1 MTELDFQARIDKL
14 LIQSQLFWS
23 TLTFRRLGAVILLVS
38 DMDKSMNFYRD
49 VLELPVKNTSAE
61 WVEFFS
67 SGTVLALHPSKNK
80 TRTKNSGV
88 LVGFMVSNLES
99 VAQKLKDKNVEFF
112 KKPKEESFGKHA
124 IIVDPDGH
132 LISIAEIS
140 SKSSEGFDLIGLI
153 GAE

>member
-1 MTELDFQARIDKL
+1 VTEFGFQSRIDKL
-14 LIQSQLFWS
+14 LIQSQSFCS
-23 TLTFRRLGAVILLVS
+23 TLTFKRLGAVILLVS
-38 DMDKSMNFYRD
+38 DMDKSMKFYRD

-140 SKSSEGFDLIGLI
+140 STSSEGFDLIGLI

>member
-1 MTELDFQARIDKL
+1 VTELDFQARIDKL

-23 TLTFRRLGAVILLVS
+23 TLTFRRLGAVILVVS

>member
-1 MTELDFQARIDKL
+1 M
-14 LIQSQLFWS
+14 
-23 TLTFRRLGAVILLVS
+23 TFRRLGAVILLVS
-38 DMDKSMNFYRD
+38 DMDKSMKFYRD
-49 VLELPVKNTSAE
+49 VLELPVKSTSPE

-67 SGTVLALHPSKNK
+67 SGTVVALHPSKNK

-99 VAQKLKDKNVEFF
+99 VAKNLKDKKVEFF
-112 KKPKEESFGKHA
+112 KEPTEESFGKHA

>member
-1 MTELDFQARIDKL
+1 
-14 LIQSQLFWS
+14 
-23 TLTFRRLGAVILLVS
+23 
-38 DMDKSMNFYRD
+38 MDKSIKFYRD
-49 VLELPVKNTSAE
+49 VLELQIKNTSPE

-80 TRTKNSGV
+80 VRTRNAGV

-99 VAQKLKDKNVEFF
+99 VTNKLKEKNVEFF
-112 KKPKEESFGKHA
+112 KEPKEESFGKHA

-140 SKSSEGFDLIGLI
+140 SKISEGFDLIGLI

>member
-1 MTELDFQARIDKL
+1 M
-14 LIQSQLFWS
+14 
-23 TLTFRRLGAVILLVS
+23 TFRRVGAVILLVS
-38 DMDKSMNFYRD
+38 DMDKSIKFYRD
-49 VLELPVKNTSAE
+49 VLELPVKSTSPE

-67 SGTVLALHPSKNK
+67 SGTVVALHPSKNK

-99 VAQKLKDKNVEFF
+99 VAKNLKDKKVEFF
-112 KKPKEESFGKHA
+112 KEPTEESFGKHA

>member
-1 MTELDFQARIDKL
+1 MIFKK
-14 LIQSQLFWS
+14 
-23 TLTFRRLGAVILLVS
+23 LGAVILLVS
-38 DMDKSMNFYRD
+38 DMDKSMKFYRD

-112 KKPKEESFGKHA
+112 KKPKEESFGMHA

>member
-1 MTELDFQARIDKL
+1 MTEFGFQSRIDKL
-14 LIQSQLFWS
+14 LIQSQLVCS
-23 TLTFRRLGAVILLVS
+23 TLTFKRLGAVILLVS
-38 DMDKSMNFYRD
+38 DMDKSMKFYRD

-88 LVGFMVSNLES
+88 LVGFMVSDLES

-140 SKSSEGFDLIGLI
+140 STSSEGFDLIGLI

>member
-124 IIVDPDGH
+124 VIVDPDGH

>member
-1 MTELDFQARIDKL
+1 MTFK
-14 LIQSQLFWS
+14 
-23 TLTFRRLGAVILLVS
+23 RLGAVILLVS
-38 DMDKSMNFYRD
+38 DMDKSMKFYRD
-49 VLELPVKNTSAE
+49 VLELPVKNTSSE

-88 LVGFMVSNLES
+88 LVGFMVSDLES

>member
-1 MTELDFQARIDKL
+1 
-14 LIQSQLFWS
+14 
-23 TLTFRRLGAVILLVS
+23 LTFKRVGAIILLVS
-38 DMDKSMNFYRD
+38 DMDKSIKFYRD
-49 VLELPVKNTSAE
+49 VLELQIKNTSPE

-80 TRTKNSGV
+80 VRTRNSGV

-99 VAQKLKDKNVEFF
+99 VANKLKEKNVEFF
-112 KKPKEESFGKHA
+112 KEPKEESFGKHA

-132 LISIAEIS
+132 LISIAEMS
-140 SKSSEGFDLIGLI
+140 SRISEGFDLIGLI

>member
-1 MTELDFQARIDKL
+1 M
-14 LIQSQLFWS
+14 
-23 TLTFRRLGAVILLVS
+23 ILLVS
-38 DMDKSMNFYRD
+38 DMDKSMKFYRD
-49 VLELPVKNTSAE
+49 VLELPVKSTSPE

-67 SGTVLALHPSKNK
+67 SGTVVALHPSKNK

-99 VAQKLKDKNVEFF
+99 VAKNLKDKKVEFF
-112 KKPKEESFGKHA
+112 KEPTEESFGKHA

>member
-1 MTELDFQARIDKL
+1 MIFKK
-14 LIQSQLFWS
+14 
-23 TLTFRRLGAVILLVS
+23 LGAVILLVS
-38 DMDKSMNFYRD
+38 DMDKSMKFYRD

-132 LISIAEIS
+132 LISIAEII

>member
-1 MTELDFQARIDKL
+1 MTELDFQSKIDKL
-14 LIQSQLFWS
+14 LIRSQLFWS
-23 TLTFRRLGAVILLVS
+23 TLTFKRLGAVILLVS
-38 DMDKSMNFYRD
+38 DMDKSMKFYRD

-80 TRTKNSGV
+80 TRTKNSRV
-88 LVGFMVSNLES
+88 LVGFMVSDLES

>member
-1 MTELDFQARIDKL
+1 VTELDFQARIDKL

-23 TLTFRRLGAVILLVS
+23 TLTFRRLGAVILLIS

>member
-1 MTELDFQARIDKL
+1 VTEFGFQSTIDKL
-14 LIQSQLFWS
+14 LIQNQLFCS
-23 TLTFRRLGAVILLVS
+23 TLTFKRLGAVILLVS
-38 DMDKSMNFYRD
+38 DMDKSMKFYRD
-49 VLELPVKNTSAE
+49 VLELPVKNTSAA

-67 SGTVLALHPSKNK
+67 SGTVLALHPSKYK

-140 SKSSEGFDLIGLI
+140 STSSEGFDLIGLI

>member
-1 MTELDFQARIDKL
+1 M
-14 LIQSQLFWS
+14 S
-23 TLTFRRLGAVILLVS
+23 FRRLGAVILLVS
-38 DMDKSMNFYRD
+38 DMDKSIKFYRD
-49 VLELPVKNTSAE
+49 VLELPIKNTSSE

-67 SGTVLALHPSKNK
+67 SGTVLALHPSKSK
-80 TRTKNSGV
+80 SRTKNSGV
-88 LVGFMVSNLES
+88 LVGFMVSNLET
-99 VAQKLKDKNVEFF
+99 VAKKLKDKNVEFF

>member
-1 MTELDFQARIDKL
+1 MTFNKI
-14 LIQSQLFWS
+14 
-23 TLTFRRLGAVILLVS
+23 GAIILLVS
-38 DMDKSMNFYRD
+38 DMDKSIKFYRD
-49 VLELPVKNTSAE
+49 VLELPVKNTSPE

-67 SGTVLALHPSKNK
+67 SGTVLALHPSKSK
-80 TRTKNSGV
+80 TRTKNSGL

-99 VAQKLKDKNVEFF
+99 VAKKLKEKNVEFF
-112 KKPKEESFGKHA
+112 KEPREESFGKHA

-140 SKSSEGFDLIGLI
+140 SKISEGFDLIGLI

>member
-1 MTELDFQARIDKL
+1 MQSTIDKL
-14 LIQSQLFWS
+14 LIRKQLFWS
-23 TLTFRRLGAVILLVS
+23 NLTFRRVGAVILLVS
-38 DMDKSMNFYRD
+38 DMDKSMKFYRD
-49 VLELPVKNTSAE
+49 VLELPVKNTTPE

-67 SGTVLALHPSKNK
+67 SGTVVALHPSRNK
-80 TRTKNSGV
+80 MRTKNSGV

-99 VAQKLKDKNVEFF
+99 VAQKLKDKKVEFF
-112 KKPKEESFGKHA
+112 KEPKEESFGKHA

-132 LISIAEIS
+132 LISIAEMI